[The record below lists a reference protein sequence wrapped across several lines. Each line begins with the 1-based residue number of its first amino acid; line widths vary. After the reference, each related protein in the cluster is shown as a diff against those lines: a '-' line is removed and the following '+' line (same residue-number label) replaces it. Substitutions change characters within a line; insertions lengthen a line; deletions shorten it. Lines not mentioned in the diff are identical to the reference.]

1 MECVLEESLEIS
13 TVLNSK
19 DKYLEWLKQDSP
31 ISIDASQVVR
41 VDTAGLQ
48 TLASLFNSA
57 KRAGLDISMTNTSS
71 VLTDAI
77 VLLNLEKQFY
87 SEKEL

>member
-41 VDTAGLQ
+41 VDAAGLQ

-57 KRAGLDISMTNTSS
+57 KRADLEISIENPSS

-77 VLLNLEKQFY
+77 ALLNLEKQFS